1 MVGIEPT
8 RSIPGSPI
16 GLIARVTLAIA
27 AAMLLASCSTSRPS
41 KVQFSEHD
49 YGVRASPRVAYG
61 RSVPKGGG
69 QYMLG
74 NPYRV
79 AGRTYVPR
87 YNPHYSAVGYASWYG
102 SNFHGRRTAN
112 GEVYDM
118 ADLTAAHPTMPLPSY
133 ARVTNL
139 ANGRSIVVRVN
150 DRGPYSR
157 NRLIDVS
164 SSVASILD
172 FKRKGTARVQVD
184 YVGPARLDGIDRR
197 MLLATYRAPGVS
209 GGGTMFASAPPP
221 TRNPVVLAAAPA
233 APVGRVKSNVYAAY
247 SGKVLPGAPRVLS
260 PAFTP
265 AALTS
270 GDPLAPLI
278 LRTSFASS
286 YAADSKK
293 PLTPAQTAVEGLA
306 SGGTL
311 KAAAEPPTA
320 SIGGASR
327 GGVVVQLGSFSDPA
341 NAARIAAAFGRFG
354 QVITAERSSGGKS
367 LKTVRVVL
375 AGSGGGASAVI
386 AAASAAGLP
395 GAFVVSR

>member
-1 MVGIEPT
+1 
-8 RSIPGSPI
+8 
-16 GLIARVTLAIA
+16 
-27 AAMLLASCSTSRPS
+27 MLLASCSTSRPS
-41 KVQFSEHD
+41 KVQFSERD

-139 ANGRSIVVRVN
+139 ANGRSVVVRVN

-164 SSVASILD
+164 STVASILD

-184 YVGPARLDGIDRR
+184 YVGPARLDGLDRR
-197 MLLATYRAPGVS
+197 MLLATYRGPGAS
-209 GGGTMFASAPPP
+209 GGGTMFASAAPPP
-221 TRNPVVLAAAPA
+221 KRNPVVLAAAPA
-233 APVGRVKSNVYAAY
+233 APVGRVKSNVYAGY

-286 YAADSKK
+286 YADPEEDAH
-293 PLTPAQTAVEGLA
+293 AGAGRGRRAWRA
-306 SGGTL
+306 SGTL
-311 KAAAEPPTA
+311 KAALDRPPAGEAAGRAGKRSRRPARLVLRSRQRRANRRRVRPLRPA
-320 SIGGASR
+320 SSPCRAAPAASR
-327 GGVVVQLGSFSDPA
+327 SRRSASSSPIRAVARRRSLPRPRPQDFPALSSSPGNIGVIEPGIVVPA
-341 NAARIAAAFGRFG
+341 D
-354 QVITAERSSGGKS
+354 
-367 LKTVRVVL
+367 
-375 AGSGGGASAVI
+375 
-386 AAASAAGLP
+386 
-395 GAFVVSR
+395 